1 MPIIVKDFIWKQ
13 SLNKV
18 ILCVP
23 LHNVPSCKVDVFTSP
38 QYLKLTFE
46 TFFFEAILLKAINV
60 SQSICT
66 KTWKYVIFDL
76 QKECEEMW
84 DSLEVQ
90 GLTKEEKMKLKIRL
104 IDEEHQRVQNKFQEK
119 LNLKAELKRVA
130 VNEQIKLDTRVRG
143 KIEEIKKRAEKDA
156 LGDLNAWKE
165 EVELKPNSDK
175 IVEIAEDNNEQ
186 YGVAIMRSAQQTN
199 KPKLRLYRESK
210 KLDPIPKSRNI
221 QSLQI
226 LFTPREFPTPSRE
239 SRLEEENEFLIKQ
252 AEARKSTGFYDKDL
266 RPEEKNPQYL
276 LAKAK
281 EFKKHQ
287 NYLGAISAL
296 SFAIKLS
303 PQFVDL
309 YFERSEVHI
318 LVGNFSRAVDDCSK
332 ALSLYKPLCE
342 VNLHERAVCIG
353 RRGIALFKLG
363 LLQQGIS
370 ELQASIKLESN
381 EEFRIALEGYE
392 KELEE
397 VKTKNNGKV

>member
-1 MPIIVKDFIWKQ
+1 MPIIVKDFTWKQ
-13 SLNKV
+13 SPSKV
-18 ILCVP
+18 ILRVP
-23 LHNVPSCKVDVFTSP
+23 LHSVPSCKVDVFTSP

-46 TFFFEAILLKAINV
+46 AFFFEAILLKPINV
-60 SQSICT
+60 LQSICT
-66 KTWKYVIFDL
+66 KTWEYVIFDL
-76 QKECEEMW
+76 QKESEEMW

-104 IDEEHQRVQNKFQEK
+104 IDEEHLRMQESFQEK
-119 LNLKAELKRVA
+119 LNMKAELKRVA

-143 KIEEIKKRAEKDA
+143 EIENIKKREERDA
-156 LGDLNAWKE
+156 LGDLSAWKE
-165 EVELKPNSDK
+165 EVELNLNKEK
-175 IVEIAEDNNEQ
+175 IVKIVEDNNEQ
-186 YGVAIMRSAQQTN
+186 FEVAIRSAQQAN
-199 KPKLRLYRESK
+199 KLKPRFYRESK
-210 KLDPIPKSRNI
+210 KLNPIPKPRNT

-239 SRLEEENEFLIKQ
+239 SRLEEENEFLTKQ
-252 AEARKSTGFYDKDL
+252 AEARKSVGFDDKDL

-276 LAKAK
+276 LTKAK

-318 LVGNFSRAVDDCSK
+318 LIGNFSRAVDDCSK
-332 ALSLYKPLCE
+332 ALSLYKPLCA

-370 ELQASIKLESN
+370 ELQASIKLENS
-381 EEFRIALEGYE
+381 EEFRIALQECE
-392 KELEE
+392 RELEE
-397 VKTKNNGKV
+397 MKTKGSGEI